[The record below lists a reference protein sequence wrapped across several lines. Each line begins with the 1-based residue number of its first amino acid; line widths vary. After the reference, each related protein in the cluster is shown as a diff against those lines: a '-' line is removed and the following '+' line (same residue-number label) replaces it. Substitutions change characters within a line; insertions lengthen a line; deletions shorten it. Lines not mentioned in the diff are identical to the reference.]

1 MDLRL
6 RYVLLCDVS
15 VLNLGRRW
23 AVRSSDPCAD
33 LRQALQ
39 TFALNDLQIDMRS
52 YVILVSAA
60 KILPVLLLI

>member
-1 MDLRL
+1 M
-6 RYVLLCDVS
+6 
-15 VLNLGRRW
+15 LNLGPDGQLDLLTR
-23 AVRSSDPCAD
+23 APD